1 MFNEIIEMVAAWDGG
16 KLFHFYLLTL
26 ELIEASQLIIFQ
38 FTFSELRIQ
47 FKDPIQRAQ
56 AENGTQ
62 GKDKGLNF
70 LVSIMG
76 GQAWPQ
82 LQGGLD
88 DFSPR
93 TRKQGAETN

>member
-1 MFNEIIEMVAAWDGG
+1 MFNEITEMVAAWDGG

-26 ELIEASQLIIFQ
+26 ELVEASQFIIFQ
-38 FTFSELRIQ
+38 FMSSELINLCN
-47 FKDPIQRAQ
+47 PIQRAQ

-62 GKDKGLNF
+62 GKDKGLKF

-93 TRKQGAETN
+93 ARKQGAETN